1 MESLPTLII
10 DLTIILALA
19 AVTTLLCKK
28 LRLPSVLGY
37 ILAGFL
43 AGGTAVTFFPTV
55 QGVANLETLSEIG
68 VIFLMFGLGLE
79 FSVHKMAEVGVP
91 GILSASIQ
99 ALGVGVLG
107 FFLGE
112 VLRWGLMDS
121 VFLGVMLAMSSTM
134 ITMKSIEDMGLKERR
149 FAGLAMGTLVIE
161 DILAI
166 FAMVVLST
174 IAVSKSISGA
184 ALMGRIGLLVFYLVL
199 WLILGIYLV
208 PTWMKKLVRL
218 MNDEVLLIF
227 SLALCFVM
235 ALLAARIGLSVE
247 LGAFLAG
254 SLLAGTIHAERVEH
268 LVTPVKNLFG
278 AIFFVSVGFMVQPA
292 MIWKYLWVILL
303 ISIVA
308 IIGKLVFLT
317 LGSLAAGQP
326 LDVSVQSA
334 ASQTQVGEFSFILAG
349 LGVTLGV
356 TSDFLYPVIVA
367 VSVLTTFTTP
377 VVLKASMPLCGF
389 LEKVLPE
396 KWMAAIERYCRVRE
410 KDPGAGRG
418 NWAKFLR
425 SYLFHFILYGILSAG
440 VIMVAVRFVMPNLME
455 IWGADH
461 PMTVKVITCAIL
473 YAALILL
480 ISAMLRV
487 QKRYFTA
494 LWLKGWSNRVIL
506 LALLT
511 ARFAA
516 AVALLVVPDYL
527 IFHIRPLYLI
537 LVAIPIVILA
547 ARSRWLAGGY
557 LEFEARFLAN
567 LNERQLEEWVEKE
580 LSEGRRHHWMT
591 EQLMSIKVICGPDY
605 QNRGKTLRE
614 LNWGDLLHIKVIK
627 LLHGQTCHIIP
638 EGRIRV
644 DAGDRMVITG
654 SRQQLENFLDIMEE
668 RGVRQMEGTQMQPLK
683 EFIESQEDL
692 PDERQVLLFG
702 MYLRKEMPQVG
713 KSIRTSGIK
722 TDWHAFLVGLERNNL
737 PIMDPHPDMLLRNE
751 DLLWLLGD
759 QNMAAA
765 LAAEGLLDL

>member
-112 VLRWGLMDS
+112 ALHWGLMDS

-184 ALMGRIGLLVFYLVL
+184 ALMGRIGLLIFYLVL

-356 TSDFLYPVIVA
+356 TSNFLYPVIVA

-377 VVLKASMPLCGF
+377 VVLKASLPLCGF
-389 LEKVLPE
+389 LEKVLPG
-396 KWMAAIERYCRVRE
+396 KWLAAIDRHSRTRE
-410 KDPGAGRG
+410 KDSGVGRG

-425 SYLFHFILYGILSAG
+425 SYFFHFILYGILATG
-440 VIMVAVRFVMPNLME
+440 VIMIGVRFLIPNMMKD
-455 IWGADH
+455 WGPDH
-461 PMTVKVITCAIL
+461 TMTVKIIACAIL

-487 QKRYFTA
+487 HKRYFTA
-494 LWLKGWSNRVIL
+494 LWLKGWSNRVV
-506 LALLT
+506 LLT
-511 ARFAA
+511 LLTIRFAA

-591 EQLMSIKVICGPDY
+591 EQLMSIKVVCGPDY

>member
-19 AVTTLLCKK
+19 AITTLICKK

-55 QGVANLETLSEIG
+55 QGIANIETLSEIG

-208 PTWMKKLVRL
+208 PTWMKKLVGL

-308 IIGKLVFLT
+308 IIGKLIFLT

-326 LDVSVQSA
+326 LDVSMQSA

-356 TSDFLYPVIVA
+356 TSNFLYPVIVA

-377 VVLKASMPLCGF
+377 VVLKAS
-389 LEKVLPE
+389 
-396 KWMAAIERYCRVRE
+396 
-410 KDPGAGRG
+410 
-418 NWAKFLR
+418 
-425 SYLFHFILYGILSAG
+425 
-440 VIMVAVRFVMPNLME
+440 
-455 IWGADH
+455 
-461 PMTVKVITCAIL
+461 
-473 YAALILL
+473 
-480 ISAMLRV
+480 
-487 QKRYFTA
+487 
-494 LWLKGWSNRVIL
+494 
-506 LALLT
+506 
-511 ARFAA
+511 
-516 AVALLVVPDYL
+516 
-527 IFHIRPLYLI
+527 
-537 LVAIPIVILA
+537 
-547 ARSRWLAGGY
+547 
-557 LEFEARFLAN
+557 
-567 LNERQLEEWVEKE
+567 
-580 LSEGRRHHWMT
+580 
-591 EQLMSIKVICGPDY
+591 
-605 QNRGKTLRE
+605 
-614 LNWGDLLHIKVIK
+614 
-627 LLHGQTCHIIP
+627 
-638 EGRIRV
+638 
-644 DAGDRMVITG
+644 
-654 SRQQLENFLDIMEE
+654 
-668 RGVRQMEGTQMQPLK
+668 
-683 EFIESQEDL
+683 
-692 PDERQVLLFG
+692 
-702 MYLRKEMPQVG
+702 
-713 KSIRTSGIK
+713 
-722 TDWHAFLVGLERNNL
+722 
-737 PIMDPHPDMLLRNE
+737 
-751 DLLWLLGD
+751 DLLWTVLGVCSIGFL
-759 QNMAAA
+759 MAF
-765 LAAEGLLDL
+765 LPSRKI